1 MASLPFVYSEEV
13 RLALSVNKP
22 VVALESTIISH
33 GMPYPENMQTAL
45 EIEQLIKDQGAVPAT
60 IAILDGVIHIGLTI
74 HHISQLA
81 QKGHECVK
89 CTRRNLAYVMT
100 KGLYGSTTVAA
111 TMYLAHKAGIK
122 FFVTGG
128 IGGVH
133 RGAEE
138 TWDVSADLTE
148 LGRTP
153 VTVISAGI
161 KSILDI
167 PRTLEYLE
175 TQGVP
180 VIGYQTDFLP
190 TFYSPISDYPVMCR
204 LDSPQEIAEYV
215 RNQELLGLNN
225 GMLVGVPLP
234 PEDAAQ
240 DVEEAI
246 QVALGELKEKKI
258 AGAGVT
264 PYVLKRVAELSKG
277 ESLRASKRYL
287 DIALVKNNA
296 RVGSQIALAY
306 YNTKKLVVVG
316 ASMYDV
322 HGVCAVSQFPSGEAP
337 GFVYYR
343 PGGVARNIAE
353 AARRSHQDVTLLT
366 VVGNDPQGNQI
377 LEQLNA
383 SRVVSYI

>member
-1 MASLPFVYSEEV
+1 
-13 RLALSVNKP
+13 
-22 VVALESTIISH
+22 
-33 GMPYPENMQTAL
+33 MPYPENMQTAL

-60 IAILDGVIHIGLTI
+60 IAILDGVIHIGLTT
-74 HHISQLA
+74 HQISSLA

-204 LDSPQEIAEYV
+204 LNSPQEIAEYV

-225 GMLVGVPLP
+225 GMLVGVPLA
-234 PEDAAQ
+234 PEDAAH
-240 DVEEAI
+240 DVEQAI

-277 ESLRASKRYL
+277 ESLRASKRYI
-287 DIALVKNNA
+287 DIALIKNNA
-296 RVGSQIALAY
+296 RIGSQIALAY

-343 PGGVARNIAE
+343 PGGVGRNIAE
-353 AARRSHQDVTLLT
+353 AARRYHQDVTILT
-366 VVGNDPQGNQI
+366 VVGNDPQGTQI

-383 SRVVSYI
+383 QGVVSYI

>member
-1 MASLPFVYSEEV
+1 MASLPFVFSDEV

-45 EIEQLIKDQGAVPAT
+45 EIEHLIKDQGAVPAT
-60 IAILDGVIHIGLTI
+60 IAILDGVIHIGLTT
-74 HHISQLA
+74 HQISLLA

-204 LDSPQEIAEYV
+204 LNTPQEIAEYV

-277 ESLRASKRYL
+277 ESLRASKRYI
-287 DIALVKNNA
+287 DIALIKNNA
-296 RVGSQIALAY
+296 RIGSQIALAY

-343 PGGVARNIAE
+343 PGGVGRNIAE

-366 VVGNDPQGNQI
+366 VVGNDSQGTQI

-383 SRVVSYI
+383 QGVVGYI